1 LKPFRLARSS
11 RTDVGSVTNRHPT
24 GDGRA
29 KVPEETALP
38 LDQVTQVEYGNLG
51 VEGYSLLFEW
61 HSRSDLVTGW

>member
-1 LKPFRLARSS
+1 MSVPAGCATAVSHTF
-11 RTDVGSVTNRHPT
+11 VTNRHRT

-38 LDQVTQVEYGNLG
+38 SDQVTQVEYGDLG